1 MKVYLDGSRT
11 RMPRTILIVYLLLF
25 SVLGGAA
32 QTSGET
38 KKPDDAE
45 KLAEKAVVFLRETGA
60 EVGRMRSIENR
71 ISFGAEL
78 ASLMWFHDP
87 KESKAMYAATMA
99 DFKALLTQLDAE
111 INFARVSEDDDFVST
126 GFFGGGRR
134 SPAERK
140 FFIAMAVRQ
149 QIAMSLAE
157 HDAETAYAFFYDTA
171 NLITNAEFRKQTEVS
186 DRYFEFQLL
195 KQVAETN
202 AASAAKFGAASLKD
216 EINGSHIE
224 LLKSIYRK
232 DADKGIEFGAAILS
246 KIKSDRNA
254 VKVNHIYGMLLSFG
268 EEALEASKKQGG
280 KKAVFSTSDLRDIAD
295 VFARDLLDGDADDF
309 SALGYADQIDK
320 FSPGRGAQI
329 KRKFAK
335 NDMGS
340 GNPAMGLSNAAA
352 NAMVRGLGTGNSN
365 ANVANTD
372 EDERARV
379 QMQLLK
385 DVQGLTKELPKEE
398 RDKVVAKVR
407 QVISSTLG
415 KEKKITALSLLAAQ
429 VARAGD
435 KDLADEI
442 MRDAERMINP
452 YPKNYRDFL
461 LNWMVASGY
470 AEVDAEKAFPMIDGM
485 ILRANETLAAFVKVA
500 EFIDVNDEMISDGE
514 VQVGM
519 FGGSMVRGVTKEL
532 GIANATLVSLAKAD
546 FPKTAALTN
555 SFDRIETRVLAK
567 MLVLRAVLDPKKPGE
582 PEVGDADAELAGV
595 DAPAPQRSRNK

>member
-1 MKVYLDGSRT
+1 
-11 RMPRTILIVYLLLF
+11 MPRTIIAVYLLLL
-25 SVLGGAA
+25 SVLAVAA

-38 KKPDDAE
+38 KKADDAE
-45 KLAEKAVVFLRETGA
+45 KLAEKAVAFLRETGG

-87 KESKAMYAATMA
+87 KEAKAMYAATMA

-111 INFARVSEDDDFVST
+111 INFAQVANDDDFVSP

-140 FFIAMAVRQ
+140 LYIAMAVRQ

-157 HDAETAYAFFYDTA
+157 HDAELAYAFFFDTA
-171 NLITNAEFRKQTEVS
+171 NLITNAEFRKQTESS

-216 EINGSHIE
+216 EINGSHVE
-224 LLKSIYRK
+224 LLKSIYAK
-232 DADKGIEFGAAILS
+232 DADKGVEFGAAILS
-246 KIKSDRNA
+246 RIKSDRKA
-254 VKVNHIYGMLLSFG
+254 VKVNYIFNMLLSFG
-268 EEALEASKKQGG
+268 GETLEASKKSGG
-280 KKAVFSTSDLRDIAD
+280 KKAVFSASDLRDIAD
-295 VFARDLLDGDADDF
+295 AFARDLLDGDPDDF
-309 SALGYADQIDK
+309 SAVGFADQIDK

-329 KRKFAK
+329 KAKFARY
-335 NDMGS
+335 DMGS
-340 GNPAMGLSNAAA
+340 GRPGSAG
-352 NAMVRGLGTGNSN
+352 GLGTGTNAVPVRIASTTGANSN
-365 ANVANTD
+365 AAGLGDGDVD
-372 EDERARV
+372 GEREAAYM
-379 QMQLLK
+379 QMLK
-385 DVQGLTKELPKEE
+385 DVQAVKKELPKEE
-398 RDKVVAKVR
+398 REKVVAKVR
-407 QVISSTLG
+407 KIISATPG
-415 KEKKITALSLLAAQ
+415 KEKKIGALSMLAAQ
-429 VARAGD
+429 VAKAGD

-461 LNWMVASGY
+461 LSWMVASGY
-470 AEVDAEKAFPMIDGM
+470 AEADAEKAFPMIDDM
-485 ILRANETLAAFVKVA
+485 ILRANETLAAFVKIA

-519 FGGSMVRGVTKEL
+519 FGESMVRGVTKEL
-532 GIANATLVSLAKAD
+532 GIANATLIALAKAD
-546 FPKTAALTN
+546 FAKTAALTN

-567 MLVLRAVLDPKKPGE
+567 MLVLRAVLDERKVGE
-582 PEVGDADAELAGV
+582 TDISDLDSDNPDAAPPPP
-595 DAPAPQRSRNK
+595 PAPRPK